1 MSPSS
6 LVKPRVLISPGQQRC
21 SMVLMARQQL
31 LPNRV
36 SPFRKNAMI
45 SPEQARSSKTE
56 SQQLGISGSTSSFTR
71 ANRSDVDVD
80 VDGDGGATEPIVL
93 ETAGPVIRARES
105 AKKRRLEMVTH
116 VAIFTVNEDVS
127 YGEKGVMVEP
137 FYGVA

>member
-80 VDGDGGATEPIVL
+80 GDGGATEPIVL

-127 YGEKGVMVEP
+127 DGEKGVMVEP